1 MRQVKHRTP
10 TGRPHR
16 VAELLRERLALILL
30 FKCADPRL
38 KEVTLTEVEMS
49 PDLRQAK
56 VFYVTRENVDRDL
69 VQIALDKAQ
78 GFIKAEVARE
88 NLFRLMPEF
97 HFLPDPG
104 LDRAARLEELLKA
117 AKRAGIGSG
126 IPNLIYGKADSVK
139 PFYSIGIRGSFKVGV
154 VALPTIS
161 EQRW

>member
-1 MRQVKHRTP
+1 M
-10 TGRPHR
+10 
-16 VAELLRERLALILL
+16 LRERLALILL

-97 HFLPDPG
+97 LFLPDKG
-104 LDRAARLEELLKA
+104 LDRAAKLEKLFQA
-117 AKRAGIGSG
+117 AKAGPGTG
-126 IPNLIYGKADSVK
+126 GD
-139 PFYSIGIRGSFKVGV
+139 FD
-154 VALPTIS
+154 T
-161 EQRW
+161 

>member
-1 MRQVKHRTP
+1 
-10 TGRPHR
+10 

-97 HFLPDPG
+97 TFLPDPG
-104 LDRAARLEELLKA
+104 LDRAARLEELLKE
-117 AKRAGIGSG
+117 AGV
-126 IPNLIYGKADSVK
+126 ATDSNK
-139 PFYSIGIRGSFKVGV
+139 EDDS
-154 VALPTIS
+154 
-161 EQRW
+161 

>member
-1 MRQVKHRTP
+1 MKHRTP

-69 VQIALDKAQ
+69 VQIALDKAL

-97 HFLPDPG
+97 IFLPDPG
-104 LDRAARLEELLKA
+104 LDRAARLEELLKEA
-117 AKRAGIGSG
+117 GVATDSIKKTTVNLDLAKVFEGRYEPRPRERNRDHFREAS
-126 IPNLIYGKADSVK
+126 
-139 PFYSIGIRGSFKVGV
+139 RGVILDG
-154 VALPTIS
+154 
-161 EQRW
+161 R

>member
-1 MRQVKHRTP
+1 M
-10 TGRPHR
+10 
-16 VAELLRERLALILL
+16 LRERLALILL

-97 HFLPDPG
+97 HFLIDPG
-104 LDRAARLEELLKA
+104 LDRAGRLEELLKE
-117 AKRAGIGSG
+117 AGITA
-126 IPNLIYGKADSVK
+126 PNPTKKAD
-139 PFYSIGIRGSFKVGV
+139 G
-154 VALPTIS
+154 
-161 EQRW
+161 